1 MAGERADWEQ
11 VWQGTSEVEA
21 SIVAGRLEADGFRTL
36 VRGHH
41 MPQRSV
47 VFLRG
52 SFGVAVPAR
61 SAQAARDS
69 LRRNGEGHNI
79 IEPETSSGLTATQ
92 KETLWFVVL
101 GVLVAT
107 GVGLALAIRNAV

>member
-1 MAGERADWEQ
+1 MAGERADWEL

-79 IEPETSSGLTATQ
+79 IEPVISKWICQAHTS
-92 KETLWFVVL
+92 
-101 GVLVAT
+101 VAESVRQSDLHT
-107 GVGLALAIRNAV
+107 SEVIPG

>member
-1 MAGERADWEQ
+1 MAGGRADWEQ

-41 MPQRSV
+41 MPQRSI

-52 SFGVAVPAR
+52 SFGVAVPAT
-61 SAQAARDS
+61 SAEAARET
-69 LRRNGEGHNI
+69 LRQNGEGHNI
-79 IEPETSSGLTATQ
+79 IEPETGDGLNATQ
-92 KETLWFVVL
+92 KETLRFLVL
-101 GVLVAT
+101 GVLIAV
-107 GVGLALAIRNAV
+107 GVGLAFAIRNAT